1 MRRIYPTI
9 GIQGRHSQTASVDTS
24 LDTSVMAITS
34 EVDGADDDSQDIDRG
49 EIAAEEDPDKS
60 KLKGVFWPG
69 MDIFD
74 SATPEQKRKRNQRK
88 DVSVV
93 KNMEEFAAC
102 VEPTECIWSEDIIE
116 LQRTRDIYAT
126 PTPVGTPVCSCSP
139 TPWSILSGEQAANP
153 FVEMKEPEDDE
164 PAPAPKKKRGRRS
177 AATTSSTQPKPRRTS
192 ARISRAKKGRK
203 PSEITHEYSPEEEAD
218 LEDDGDDS
226 TPPSNFSDERTAS
239 PAMKSDPDAFDI
251 FQDSSVA
258 TPPGH
263 GQFEEILQFSSLS
276 ECVSPALT
284 WGSTGTESSM
294 NDVK

>member
-1 MRRIYPTI
+1 
-9 GIQGRHSQTASVDTS
+9 
-24 LDTSVMAITS
+24 LTS
-34 EVDGADDDSQDIDRG
+34 EIDGADDDSQDIDHV
-49 EIAAEEDPDKS
+49 ETAADEDPDKS

-126 PTPVGTPVCSCSP
+126 PTPVGTPVCPCSP
-139 TPWSILSGEQAANP
+139 KPWILFSREQGTNSCGAIQ
-153 FVEMKEPEDDE
+153 EPEDDE
-164 PAPAPKKKRGRRS
+164 PAPASKKKRGRRS
-177 AATTSSTQPKPRRTS
+177 AATTSSTQSKPRRTS
-192 ARISRAKKGRK
+192 ARIGRRAKKGRK
-203 PSEITHEYSPEEEAD
+203 PSDVLHSYPLEEEAEP
-218 LEDDGDDS
+218 EDDGEGGNA
-226 TPPSNFSDERTAS
+226 TPPSNFSDQRVAS

-251 FQDSSVA
+251 FRDTPAV

-263 GQFEEILQFSSLS
+263 GQFEEILQFSCLS

-284 WGSTGTESSM
+284 WDSTGTERSM